1 MPETLR
7 VGAVGNARFAFS
19 KECVDAFCASTAP
32 AASIRRSDLSRS
44 SRRDNSPRA
53 FIESSQPDRPEV
65 EIPFAII
72 NRFQANGFPDEH
84 GTDDRRFRVPPH
96 HPGRG
101 DPAQLVMARVLKWAQ
116 AA

>member
-19 KECVDAFCASTAP
+19 KEGVDAFCASTAP
-32 AASIRRSDLSRS
+32 AASTRCSDLPPS
-44 SRRDNSPRA
+44 SRRDNATRA

-72 NRFQANGFPDEH
+72 NRFEPNGFPDQH

-96 HPGRG
+96 HAGRRNA
-101 DPAQLVMARVLKWAQ
+101 AQLVVPGI
-116 AA
+116 